1 MKVYLKPGK
10 SKNILTTIAI
20 GPKYLSS
27 WEKNAMPGWV
37 NYCKA
42 HDLGLVVF
50 DKADSSTDDPF
61 LKKTQWQKLLV
72 GKKIQSSG
80 LDVLNICYLDTDILI
95 SPLAPNIFD
104 GYNTKKFR
112 LVSQINNLPNDR
124 EYNLRRLAFL
134 RHTHLDSRYE
144 LDSAL
149 FMSPEEIF
157 RFHSLPEHKDYACT
171 GLFVFN
177 VNNHAD
183 LLYSW
188 FIKYD
193 SKIQTI
199 TDGGEEP
206 HINHEIQSTN
216 LVEWLPYK
224 FQALWIYEIAI
235 YYPFLFKNLDDKRL
249 IRECIESSLYL
260 NYFLHFAGSWNEC
273 EMWKVGCFFEENA
286 TRSNLDAF
294 KSYMETPIT
303 GNAKGIIRPRR
314 KSIY

>member
-1 MKVYLKPGK
+1 MKIYLKPGK
-10 SKNILTTIAI
+10 SKNILATIAI
-20 GPKYLSS
+20 GPKFLSN
-27 WEKNAMPGWV
+27 WEKFAKPSWL
-37 NYCKA
+37 NYCKE
-42 HDLGLVVF
+42 HDLGMVVF
-50 DKADSSTDDPF
+50 DKAYSSNDDPF
-61 LKKTQWQKLLV
+61 MKKANWQKLLI
-72 GKKIQSSG
+72 GKQIQSSS
-80 LDVLNICYLDTDILI
+80 LEVSNICYLDIDIII
-95 SPLAPNIFD
+95 SPLAPNIFENYD
-104 GYNTKKFR
+104 SKKFL

-124 EYNLRRLAFL
+124 IYTLRRLAFL

-149 FMSPEEIF
+149 FMSPEAIF

-177 VNNHAD
+177 VANHTD

-199 TDGGEEP
+199 TGGGEEP
-206 HINHEIQSTN
+206 HLNHEFQSTN

-224 FQALWIYEIAI
+224 FQALWIYEVAI
-235 YYPFLFKNLDDKRL
+235 YYPFLFKKLDDKCL

-273 EMWKVGCFFEENA
+273 EMWKVGGFFEEN
-286 TRSNLDAF
+286 TTKSNLDAF
-294 KSYMETPIT
+294 KSYMEMPV
-303 GNAKGIIRPRR
+303 KGVPKGMIKPE
-314 KSIY
+314 K